1 MRAFLQI
8 ENLVVIESM
17 RVKFANELSIQT
29 INESLKADLRIEF
42 ERWLNQWTADA
53 YRDGVIAVSPVN
65 GSTLPNTGVFLTN

>member
-8 ENLVVIESM
+8 ENLIVIESM
-17 RVKFANELSIQT
+17 RVKFANELSLQT

-42 ERWLNQWTADA
+42 ERWLNQWTAEA

-65 GSTLPNTGVFLTN
+65 GVTVTNAGVFVAN